1 MWKEHGLDPAWV
13 ESIPYYEYQI
23 WLDKLNLAV
32 EEENKEIAEESGKKE
47 IFNLSKQ

>member
-1 MWKEHGLDPAWV
+1 MWKEHGLDPIWI

-32 EEENKEIAEESGKKE
+32 EEENRQIAEESGKKE
-47 IFNLSKQ
+47 LFSFSR